1 MNTTTLKTIHDDLF
15 IALSNATKAYTEY
28 LKVLEEQAEAAEDNL
43 QDIAELWDN
52 DQCTEAEYNEAQQA
66 MRNANYRVEA
76 MEDVLE
82 ALAKLDENHDYALG
96 YAQY

>member
-15 IALSNATKAYTEY
+15 IALTNATKAYTEY

-43 QDIAELWDN
+43 RDIAELWDN

-66 MRNANYRVEA
+66 QRNANYRVEA
-76 MEDVLE
+76 MADVLE
-82 ALAKLDENHDYALG
+82 AITKLNENHDYALG